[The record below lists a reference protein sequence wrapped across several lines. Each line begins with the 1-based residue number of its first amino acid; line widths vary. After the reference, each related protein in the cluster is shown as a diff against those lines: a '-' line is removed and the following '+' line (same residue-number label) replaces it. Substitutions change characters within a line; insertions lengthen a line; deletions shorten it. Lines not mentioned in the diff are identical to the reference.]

1 MIVVARLFTTCR
13 GFPAV
18 SYNMDKV
25 RRGDAELLVYKNF
38 GILHGFSK
46 PLAADFEHYLGAV
59 SSLSRKSWYAQFHAV
74 LSVKGK
80 AISAEN
86 LRRFAE
92 QWLGEMGYGS
102 QPFMI
107 FFHSDTKNNHVH
119 IVSSSILFS
128 GRKISAS
135 FEKTRAV
142 EVINKLLGIDLEA
155 AFKNEIIPLLEY
167 NFSSLHQFATL
178 LTRLGYQG
186 YTISNQFIIKKY
198 GRIFLKINQEQLTKM
213 MVRSSAGLIA
223 TDRIRLLINNSLAH
237 IDNKCIPIYQPLAH
251 NFANRLIGFHSALS
265 DYLFSQ
271 YSLEILYHFKN
282 KTITG
287 FSVIDHNARHVF
299 DGAVVM
305 ELSRLIEEKPQHL
318 PVKSYSR

>member
-18 SYNMDKV
+18 GYNMDKV
-25 RRGDAELLVYKNF
+25 SKGDAELLVYKNF

-86 LRRFAE
+86 LKIFAE
-92 QWLGEMGYGS
+92 QWLDEMGYGA

-142 EVINKLLGIDLEA
+142 EVINTLLGIDLEA

-167 NFSSLHQFATL
+167 NFSSINQFTTL
-178 LTRLGYQG
+178 LARMGYRG
-186 YTISNQFIIKKY
+186 FIFHNQFIIKKY
-198 GRIFLKINQEQLTKM
+198 GRIFLKISPEQLAKM
-213 MVRSSAGLIA
+213 IVRSPRDSVM
-223 TDRIRLLINNSLAH
+223 TDRIRLLINSSLAH

-251 NFANRLIGFHSALS
+251 SFANRLVGFHSALS
-265 DYLFSQ
+265 DYLLSQ
-271 YSLEILYHFKN
+271 HSLEILYHFKN
-282 KTITG
+282 KIIKG
-287 FSVIDHNARHVF
+287 FSVIDHKAQHVF

-305 ELSRLIEEKPQHL
+305 ELSRLIGEKPQYL
-318 PVKSYSR
+318 PKKSYSR